1 MNFSPLNLTIGD
13 GFKFGCGLLLAG
25 AFALAALILAAAIAV
40 FVASLLGIRLPLP
53 GA

>member
-1 MNFSPLNLTIGD
+1 VNLSPVNLTIAD

-25 AFALAALILAAAIAV
+25 AFALALLILT
-40 FVASLLGIRLPLP
+40 ASLAVLIASILGIRLPLP